1 MPASTRRRSTWR
13 AGQRRGPRADPEIDY
28 LGALA
33 SARMGAIDEAEKWLP
48 EIDREALGDSPL
60 AVEVW
65 SLAGR
70 IAKDRYAALA
80 DRTSAAAHEFAR
92 TAIAD
97 YEHAHA
103 LGGGAYSAV
112 NAATMAMLA
121 GDAARAARLAHQALA
136 TAGAAGDHWH
146 HATAG
151 EALLVLDR
159 IDEAR
164 VHYAEAYRLAGNRF
178 GDVVVDAAAAAADR
192 DRRRP

>member
-1 MPASTRRRSTWR
+1 MSDAASTIREALN
-13 AGQRRGPRADPEIDY
+13 AGLNAQALDLARGAAAGNVADPEIDY
-28 LGALA
+28 LAALA
-33 SARMGAIDEAEKWLP
+33 SARLGAVAEAERRLA
-48 EIDREALGDSPL
+48 EIDRDSLGASPL

-70 IAKDRYAALA
+70 IAKDRYAAVA
-80 DRTSAAAHEFAR
+80 DRTSAAAHDFAQ

-121 GDAARAARLAHQALA
+121 GDALRANRLATQALA

-146 HATAG
+146 HATA
-151 EALLVLDR
+151 A
-159 IDEAR
+159 
-164 VHYAEAYRLAGNRF
+164 
-178 GDVVVDAAAAAADR
+178 
-192 DRRRP
+192 